1 MMGMIALQEENSLM
15 LAKRSLIML
24 SRQQRQRLPEVLDV
38 TSPGP
43 GLLDEKMLLLV
54 LRAANWNP
62 FLLCTSAQ
70 VCKRWADIMKRV
82 VWKEFCLSRAPKMV
96 GHLLSGGRDG
106 SIPGGWEPLGK
117 LMFYCTG
124 CHASTHFISK
134 TIPGH
139 FVWKTRFSKTSG
151 KWFLVPQCQ
160 ADILYISKI
169 CEHLDNGD
177 DDDLVLY
184 RGIFSSFGTSR
195 TRRMLMERGAKL
207 EEDEL
212 CPFCHDKVCL
222 ILRLH
227 FFHVSSPFF
236 SLIPCHSFPRVILPS
251 SNQALKLH
259 PVSSE
264 IMSSLFFD
272 YHHTVTLLLWLCVI
286 FFTPEK

>member
-1 MMGMIALQEENSLM
+1 M

-38 TSPGP
+38 MSPGL

-106 SIPGGWEPLGK
+106 TVPGGWEPLGK
-117 LMFYCTG
+117 LMFYCPG

-212 CPFCHDKVCL
+212 CPFCCDKVWL
-222 ILRLH
+222 ILCLH
-227 FFHVSSPFF
+227 FFHV
-236 SLIPCHSFPRVILPS
+236 SLIPCHSFPRLILPG

-259 PVSSE
+259 PMSSE

>member
-1 MMGMIALQEENSLM
+1 M

-24 SRQQRQRLPEVLDV
+24 SRQQQQRLPEVLDV
-38 TSPGP
+38 MSPGP

-62 FLLCTSAQ
+62 FVLCTSAQ

-117 LMFYCTG
+117 LMFYCSG
-124 CHASTHFISK
+124 CHASTHFISN

-151 KWFLVPQCQ
+151 KWFLIPQCQ

-195 TRRMLMERGAKL
+195 TRRVLMERGAKL

-212 CPFCHDKVCL
+212 CPFCRDKVWSMTDAKMVPPSAVK
-222 ILRLH
+222 RLVAYEDNVEYFVCVNGH
-227 FFHVSSPFF
+227 LHGMASRISP
-236 SLIPCHSFPRVILPS
+236 SD
-251 SNQALKLH
+251 
-259 PVSSE
+259 SE
-264 IMSSLFFD
+264 LSAD
-272 YHHTVTLLLWLCVI
+272 
-286 FFTPEK
+286 E